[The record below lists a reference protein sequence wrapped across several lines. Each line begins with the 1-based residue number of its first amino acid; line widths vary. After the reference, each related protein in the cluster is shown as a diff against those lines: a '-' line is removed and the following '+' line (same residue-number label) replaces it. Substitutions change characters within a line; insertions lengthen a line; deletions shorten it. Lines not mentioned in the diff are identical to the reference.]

1 MKTKIY
7 LTMFTILMSVQIAIA
22 QRITYGDQN
31 ENKVA
36 EQKCEDGCDQT
47 SENSASL
54 FYKVDEVVPNVFTT
68 GNNTLIVCRLI
79 PGSET
84 DVVCTTSRPEK
95 GWGTMVSQE
104 NDAAYSY
111 EEKIYKDG
119 ANIYSIAFTDPDNGW
134 AVGVMES
141 YSVNSG
147 VVFHTEDG
155 GKTWNLQFKSGTA
168 MKLNSVGFTD
178 AYNGWANG
186 LRTVGN
192 TTFEISLVTTDAGET
207 WEEQNLSRLNAPNTY

>member
-7 LTMFTILMSVQIAIA
+7 LTMFVILMSVEIVVAQQII
-22 QRITYGDQN
+22 YGDQN
-31 ENKVA
+31 ESKVP
-36 EQKCEDGCDQT
+36 EQKYEDVGDPSSKNNT
-47 SENSASL
+47 SS
-54 FYKVDEVVPNVFTT
+54 FYMVDEVVPNVFTT
-68 GNNTLIVCRLI
+68 WNNTLIVCRLL

-84 DVVCTTSRPEK
+84 DIVCTTSRPEK
-95 GWGTMVSQE
+95 GWGTMVLQE

-111 EEKIYKDG
+111 EEKLFKGG
-119 ANIYSIAFTDPDNGW
+119 ANIYSIAYTDPNNGW

-155 GKTWNLQFKSGTA
+155 GTTWSLQFISGTA
-168 MKLNSVGFTD
+168 MQLNSVGFTD

-186 LRTVGN
+186 MRTVGN
-192 TTFEISLVTTDAGET
+192 ITFEITLLTTDAGET
-207 WEEQNLSRLNAPNTY
+207 WEEQNLAQLNE

>member
-7 LTMFTILMSVQIAIA
+7 LTVFTILMSVQIAIA
-22 QRITYGDQN
+22 QQIIYGDQN
-31 ENKVA
+31 ENNVPG
-36 EQKCEDGCDQT
+36 QKCEDGCDL
-47 SENSASL
+47 SSKENAI
-54 FYKVDEVVPNVFTT
+54 FYKVAEVVPNAFTT

-84 DVVCTTSRPEK
+84 DIVCSTSIPER
-95 GWGTMVSQE
+95 GWGTMVSHE
-104 NDAAYSY
+104 NEAAYSY
-111 EEKIYKDG
+111 EEKLYKDG
-119 ANIYSIAFTDPDNGW
+119 ANIYSIAFTDPNNGW

-168 MKLNSVGFTD
+168 MKLNSIGFTD
-178 AYNGWANG
+178 AYNGWASG
-186 LRTVGN
+186 MRTVGN

-207 WEEQNLSRLNAPNTY
+207 WEEQNQARLSAPNTY